1 MSHESSLRTDGAGDN
16 DRLPTTTVARTISE
30 LRRSVA
36 EARSRGAALVGLVP
50 TMGALHEGH
59 LSLIKQAGAE
69 CACVVVSIFV
79 NPTQFGPA
87 EDFSR
92 YPRDLERDLAQ
103 AAQAGADVA
112 FVPAAEEM
120 YLPHHSTWVEVE
132 GLTNG
137 LCGAARPGH
146 FRGVATIVAKL
157 LNACGPDR
165 AYFGQKDAQ
174 QLAVI
179 RRMVRDLNMAVDIVA
194 CPIVREADGLAMSSR
209 NVYLSAR
216 ERAQAPALRRALIRA
231 EELVEAGERQAA
243 VLERAMSEILAEA
256 ETGSVEYVA
265 IVDAEDLQP
274 LGRLTGDCLLA
285 LAVRFG
291 TTRLVDNTVVSAG

>member
-59 LSLIKQAGAE
+59 LSLIRQADAE
-69 CACVVVSIFV
+69 CAYVVVSIFV

-265 IVDAEDLQP
+265 IVDAVDLQP

>member
-265 IVDAEDLQP
+265 IVDAVDLQP